1 MKFST
6 ALNVSRRRD
15 ELDEVANAK
24 NPVDLVIIGGGIT
37 GVGTALDAVTRGLNT
52 VLIEKHDLGF
62 GTSRWSSK
70 LAHGGLRYLAK
81 MDFQIAHNSAVERG
95 ILMTRTAPHLIHAL
109 PQVTALG
116 ADTNLFQKSAI
127 RLGFIAGDLLR
138 VSAGTS
144 SRVLPRSHYLSPKQT
159 LALCPEVS
167 RTGLR
172 GAWVNYDGQMVDDA
186 RIVSAIARTAAGHGA
201 KILTRV
207 EALQMSAHEVQIRD
221 TLSGQ
226 TGVIH
231 ARAVINATGV
241 WAAGLDA
248 DINIRPSRGTHL
260 IFSAER
266 LGNPRGSLTVPLP
279 GSISRYLF
287 ILPAPHHRVY
297 LGLTDEDNPGSIPDV
312 PETPEQD
319 IDFLLHN
326 INFALEQPLSR
337 DDVIGTFTGL
347 RPLIDSGEGGSTADI
362 SRKHALIRS
371 RDGAFSVVGG
381 KYTEYRLMAEQSLDR
396 VLAESGISAGACRTR
411 DLPVIGAYR
420 HPDFRGVPRD
430 ALGGLPKPLVRRFGR
445 EAPLVAQA
453 EIAQP
458 LEYLDGTDVTRAEVA
473 FALTHEGAMNAAD
486 ILQRRTRLGLV
497 KDDASRVDQEVQ
509 EIIAEVAEKENYDV
523 IS

>member
-1 MKFST
+1 MKFSA
-6 ALNVSRRRD
+6 ALNASRRRND
-15 ELDEVANAK
+15 LDEVMNANE
-24 NPVDLVIIGGGIT
+24 PVDLVIIGGGIT

-81 MDFQIAHNSAVERG
+81 MDLQIAHNSAVERG
-95 ILMTRTAPHLIHAL
+95 ILMTRTAPHLIHSL

-116 ADTNLFQKSAI
+116 ADTNLFQKSAM

-138 VSAGTS
+138 ISAGTS
-144 SRVLPRSHYLSPKQT
+144 SRVLPHSHYASPKQT
-159 LALCPEVS
+159 LALCPAVS
-167 RTGLR
+167 RDRLR

-186 RIVSAIARTAAGHGA
+186 RIVSAIARTAAGYGA

-207 EALQMSAHEVQIRD
+207 EALRMSAHEVQVRD
-221 TLSGQ
+221 TVRGQ
-226 TGVIH
+226 TGVIP

-241 WAAGLDA
+241 WAAGLDT
-248 DINIRPSRGTHL
+248 DIHIRPSRGTHL

-297 LGLTDEDNPGSIPDV
+297 LGLTDEDNPGPIPDV
-312 PETPEQD
+312 PETPDAD
-319 IDFLLHN
+319 IDFLLRN
-326 INFALEQPLSR
+326 INLVLEQPLSR

-347 RPLIDSGEGGSTADI
+347 RPLIDSGEGGATADV

-371 RDGAFSVVGG
+371 CEGAFSVVGG
-381 KYTEYRLMAEQSLDR
+381 KYTEYRLMAEQCLDR
-396 VLAESGISAGACRTR
+396 VLAASGVRAGACRTR
-411 DLPVIGAYR
+411 DLPIIGAHR
-420 HPDFRGVPRD
+420 HPDFRGVSRD
-430 ALGGLPKPLVRRFGR
+430 ALVGLPKPLVRRFGR

-453 EIAQP
+453 EVARP

-473 FALTHEGAMNAAD
+473 FALTHEGAMNVAD

-497 KDDASRVDQEVQ
+497 KDDASRVDAEVQ
-509 EIIAEVAEKENYDV
+509 EIIAEIAEKGNYDV
-523 IS
+523 IA